1 MVGTVKKIDWK
12 KVLLRPH
19 MVGQIMTPPKDAAKK
34 AAGEFGDT
42 AIKGLINI
50 YILERFGREQKL
62 DTAAIRKGLG
72 VEDIGIEMISELTG
86 EKYVKNEERV
96 FNEYFSGVIDMF
108 KGKNIRKAV
117 HVRDHKGSWD
127 LWSFIPNALTEPTMA
142 SVGKIYWYQGQ
153 CYCDLT
159 NSQKFILDFTL
170 QDAPEQ
176 ILVEEK
182 RKLMWKMGV
191 ATEENSDYKLAAAEK
206 EFTLMFGDILKQL
219 KHISIEIP
227 RNDTDIEA
235 AQQAAIKSRKW
246 MADFDEQY
254 LSRCKVKAV

>member
-1 MVGTVKKIDWK
+1 MVDTVKKIQWD

-19 MVGQIMTPPKDAAKK
+19 MVGEIMTPAKDAAKK

-42 AIKGLINI
+42 ALKGLFKI

-72 VEDIGIEMISELTG
+72 IEDIGIEMINELTG
-86 EKYVKNEERV
+86 EKYKKNEERV
-96 FNEYFSGVIDMF
+96 SNEYFSGVIDMF
-108 KGKNIRKAV
+108 KGKDIRKAV

-127 LWSFIPNALTEPTMA
+127 LFSFIPNAVTEPTMS
-142 SVGKIYWYQGQ
+142 SVGKIYWFQGQ
-153 CYCDLT
+153 AYCDLT
-159 NSQKFILDFTL
+159 NSKKFILDYTL
-170 QDAPEQ
+170 QDAPVE
-176 ILVEEK
+176 ILMEEK

-191 ATEENSDYKLAAAEK
+191 ATEENPDYKVAAAEK
-206 EFTLMFGDILKQL
+206 EFSLMFGDILPQL

-235 AQQAAIKSRKW
+235 AQQAAVRSRKW
-246 MADFDEQY
+246 LADFDEMY
-254 LSRCKVKAV
+254 LDRCKVKAV